1 MAFREVVMHEVTEVL
16 RLWSSGVPL
25 SRIAELLSLDRKTV
39 RRYVEAAQ
47 QAGLQAGSAPSHEQ
61 LAGVAAAVQ
70 AMPGRPHGESWAAC
84 EARRGFISAQL
95 AKGLK
100 LTKVRRLLMRS
111 GVEVPYPTLHRF
123 AVTELGFGVGR
134 TTLPVVDGEPGAE
147 LQIDTGW
154 VGALEP
160 DVFGRA
166 RKFRAWIFTPSF
178 SRYRFAYPVL
188 EESTRSCIEA
198 CEAAWAFYGG
208 VFRVL
213 VPDNTKAI
221 VEAADPLSPRITIAF
236 REYAQSRGFVI
247 DPARVRSPR
256 DKARTERSVQPVR
269 DDCFA
274 GEKLLGIEHARE
286 RGLVWC
292 REEIG
297 MRRHASTGRMP
308 REHFEAEEK
317 TKLLPAP
324 TDSYDVPL
332 WCTPKV
338 ARDQH
343 AAVAK
348 ALYSLPTKYVGKTLR
363 ARADRQTVRF
373 YEGAEVVKV
382 HPRVLAGKRSTDVND
397 FPRER
402 AVYAMR
408 DLAFLQK
415 QADTHG
421 ESVGRFAR
429 ALLDSPLPWTRM
441 RAVYALLGLCK
452 RYGDERVREA
462 CDRALTAQMHDVVRL
477 RRMLEGGRPPPP
489 ATPPAGNVVPLAR
502 YLRPASQFALPLAN
516 PRAEST
522 QSDPEEKTD
531 EQS

>member
-1 MAFREVVMHEVTEVL
+1 MAFHEVAMHEVTEVL

-25 SRIAELLSLDRKTV
+25 ARIAQALALDRKTI
-39 RRYVEAAQ
+39 RRYVEAAKE
-47 QAGLQAGSAPSHEQ
+47 AGLQPGGTPSHDQ
-61 LAGVAAAVQ
+61 LAGVAALVQ

-84 EARRGFISAQL
+84 EARRGFISEQL
-95 AKGLK
+95 GKGLK
-100 LTKVRRLLMRS
+100 LTKVRRLLARS
-111 GVEVPYPTLHRF
+111 GVEIPYPTLHRF
-123 AVTELGFGVGR
+123 AVSELGFGLGR
-134 TTLPVVDGEPGAE
+134 TTLPVVDGEPGQE
-147 LQIDTGW
+147 LQLDTGW
-154 VGALEP
+154 VGTLEP
-160 DVFGRA
+160 DVFGHA
-166 RKFRAWIFTPSF
+166 KKFRAWIFTPSF
-178 SRYRFAYPVL
+178 SRYRFVSPVL
-188 EESTRSCIEA
+188 EESTRSCVEA

-221 VEAADPLSPRITIAF
+221 VDAADPLSPRINAAF
-236 REYAQSRGFVI
+236 REYAQARGFHI

-256 DKARTERSVQPVR
+256 DKGRVERSVQPVR

-274 GEKLLGIEHARE
+274 GEKLLGVEHARE
-286 RGLVWC
+286 RAVVWC
-292 REEIG
+292 GSEIG

-308 REHFEAEEK
+308 REHFEAMEQAQ
-317 TKLLPAP
+317 LLPAP
-324 TDSYDVPL
+324 TEAFDVPV

-343 AAVAK
+343 AQVAK
-348 ALYSLPTKYVGKTLR
+348 GLYSLPTQYVGKSLR

-373 YEGAEVVKV
+373 YESGRVVKV
-382 HPRVLAGKRSTDVND
+382 HPRVAAGKRSTDVND

-402 AVYAMR
+402 ATYAMR
-408 DLAFLQK
+408 DVAFLQK
-415 QADTHG
+415 QAASHG
-421 ESVGRFAR
+421 ECVGRFAA

-462 CDRALTAQMHDVVRL
+462 CTRALDAQMHDVVRL
-477 RRMLEGGRPPPP
+477 RRMLEGGRPPPLH
-489 ATPPAGNVVPLAR
+489 AAAAANVIPLAR
-502 YLRPASQFALPLAN
+502 YLRPASQFALPLAL

-522 QSDPEEKTD
+522 QPQKENDD

>member
-16 RLWSSGVPL
+16 RLWASGVPL
-25 SRIAELLSLDRKTV
+25 ARIAAVLSLDRKTV
-39 RRYVEAAQ
+39 RRYAEAAR
-47 QAGLQAGSAPSHEQ
+47 QAGLERGSAPTPEQ
-61 LAGVAAAVQ
+61 LAGVVAAVQ
-70 AMPGRPHGESWAAC
+70 AMPGRPHGESWSAC
-84 EARRGFISAQL
+84 EARRGFIAEQL
-95 AKGLK
+95 EKGLK
-100 LTKVRRLLMRS
+100 LTKVRRLLARS
-111 GVEVPYPTLHRF
+111 GADIPYATLHRF
-123 AVTELGFGVGR
+123 AVGELGFGAGR
-134 TTLPVVDGEPGAE
+134 TTLPVVDGEPGQE
-147 LQIDTGW
+147 LQVDTGW

-160 DVFGRA
+160 DVFGTA
-166 RKFRAWIFTPSF
+166 KKFRAWIFTPSF
-178 SRYRFAYPVL
+178 SRYRFVYAVL

-221 VEAADPLSPRITIAF
+221 IDRADPLAPRLNAAF
-236 REYAQSRGFVI
+236 LEYAQARGFHI

-256 DKARTERSVQPVR
+256 DKGRVERSVQPVR

-274 GEKLLGIEHARE
+274 GEKLLGVEHARE
-286 RGLVWC
+286 RGVVWC
-292 REEIG
+292 RDEIG

-317 TKLLPAP
+317 CKLLPAP
-324 TDSYDVPL
+324 SADFDVPL

-343 AAVAK
+343 AQVAK
-348 ALYSLPTKYVGKTLR
+348 GLYSLPTKYVGKTLR

-373 YEGAEVVKV
+373 YEGAELVKV
-382 HPRVLAGKRSTDVND
+382 HARVPAGKRSTDVND

-402 AVYAMR
+402 ATYAMR
-408 DLAFLQK
+408 DVAFLQK
-415 QADTHG
+415 QAESHG
-421 ESVGRFAR
+421 QSVGRFAMV
-429 ALLDSPLPWTRM
+429 LLDSPLPWTKM

-452 RYGDERVREA
+452 RYGDTRVCEA
-462 CDRALTAQMHDVVRL
+462 CDRALAAQMHDVTRL
-477 RRMLEGGRPPPP
+477 RRMLEGGRPPAS
-489 ATPPAGNVVPLAR
+489 ATPPAGNVIPLAR
-502 YLRPASQFALPLAN
+502 YLRPTSQFALPLAL

-522 QSDPEEKTD
+522 QSTKENDD